1 MTLYIICA
9 SVAVVCGVMFFFLY
23 EGSQKTVSGIFKATA
38 TLMLAVPAYYEF
50 AVSQNVVYL
59 LVALGITF
67 SAAAD
72 FVIHFSFLPGMT
84 VFAAAHLMYAPAF
97 IIYGSK
103 IGLSAVV
110 FGVYILICAF
120 ALTAMKLPSGLQF
133 PAVIYAAVLGSMFSF
148 AFGAAFY
155 GEAFGIIAAV
165 SATLFVASDA
175 MLAYGLGKERSMKR
189 DVALM
194 ILYYAA
200 QAGFAL
206 ACVI

>member
-1 MTLYIICA
+1 MWLYIICA
-9 SVAVVCGVMFFFLY
+9 SVAAVCGIVFFILY
-23 EGSQKTVSGIFKATA
+23 DGPRKTVPGIYKATA
-38 TLMLAVPAYYEF
+38 TLMLSIPAYYAF
-50 AVSQNVVYL
+50 AVSHSVVYL

-72 FVIHFSFLPGMT
+72 FVIHFKFIPGMI

-103 IGLSAVV
+103 IGVSAAV
-110 FGVYILICAF
+110 FGVYIVICAF
-120 ALTAMKLPSGLQF
+120 ALNAMKLPAGLQF
-133 PAVIYAAVLGSMFSF
+133 PAIIYAAVLGSMFSF
-148 AFGAAFY
+148 AVGAAFR
-155 GEAFGIIAAV
+155 GEAFGMICAV